1 MEEVGRHYPLLMS
14 MSAADLFHTEVV
26 AVGKPDS
33 GDSRAAIFLVHVLE
47 LFVMSC
53 LRDLLLKDQ

>member
-1 MEEVGRHYPLLMS
+1 MS